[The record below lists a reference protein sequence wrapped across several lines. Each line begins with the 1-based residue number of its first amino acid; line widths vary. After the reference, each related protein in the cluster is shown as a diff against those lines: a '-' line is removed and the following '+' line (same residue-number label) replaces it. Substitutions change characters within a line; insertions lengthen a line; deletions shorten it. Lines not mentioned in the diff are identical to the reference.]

1 MLNHYPLWKYILI
14 LCFIAGSAFYAL
26 PNIYGEDPA
35 LQIAAS
41 ARNVTIDEKTLARIA
56 TIFEKEG
63 VHYRNAK
70 LSEKGL
76 FFRFENEVVQLKA
89 KKIAET
95 ELGDDYAV
103 ALNLAPATPKWLRD
117 MGAEPMYLG
126 LDLRGGVYFLMQVD
140 MEAAITKSVNTFVSD
155 SRSILRK
162 AKVRYLGSKKEKNNV
177 VIRFK
182 TEELR
187 EKGLEI
193 LNEEMRD
200 LSFKEKED
208 GKTFILY
215 GHISEAAIKELKMF
229 ALKQNITTLRKR
241 IDEKF
246 HGLVEPI
253 IQQQG
258 EDRIVIQ
265 LPGIQDTA
273 GAKDIL
279 GATATLEYRAV
290 DEEHTVEQALN
301 GWVPAGSRIY
311 YTRER
316 KEGGRIIPAVPV
328 LLKKRVI
335 TTGEHVTNAQAGI
348 DPDTGGAKVNVSL
361 DSYGGKRMGDFTKKN
376 VGKRMA
382 VVYLETKQ
390 ETVLDNKG
398 NIVRDE
404 QGNPVMKRHT
414 IEEVISNAV
423 IRGHFSNRFETT
435 GLDSVQEANELSL
448 LLRAGAL
455 AAPVYIIEERTI
467 GPSLGQDNIDKGF
480 ISVIIGFVAV
490 LFFMALWYR
499 KFGLIANLALALNLV
514 VIVAVLSLLQA
525 TLTLPGIAGIVL
537 TVGMAVDANV
547 LIFERIREE
556 LRNGNSPQNS
566 IHSGYEKAL
575 STIADANI
583 TTLIAAFV
591 LFVVGTGPIKGFA
604 VTLSIGI
611 VTSMFTAIM
620 VTRAVVNY
628 TYGSK
633 RSLKDISI

>member
-1 MLNHYPLWKYILI
+1 MLNQYPLWKYLLI
-14 LCFIAGSAFYAL
+14 IFVVVVSAFYAL

-35 LQIAAS
+35 LQVAAS
-41 ARNVTIDEKTLARIA
+41 ARGVEVTDQTMNRLTKS
-56 TIFEKEG
+56 FEKEG
-63 VHYRNAK
+63 IQYRNAK
-70 LSEKGL
+70 LLETGL
-76 FFRFENEVVQLKA
+76 LFRFASEADQLKA

-103 ALNLAPATPKWLRD
+103 ALNLAPATPQWLLD
-117 MGAEPMYLG
+117 MNGKPMYLG

-140 MEAAITKSVNTFVSD
+140 MEAAVTKSVNTFVND

-162 AKVRYLGSKKEKNNV
+162 AKVRYLGSKQDNNNV

-187 EKGLEI
+187 DQGLEI
-193 LNEEMRD
+193 LSREMRD
-200 LSFKEKED
+200 VSFVEQED
-208 GKTFILY
+208 GKTFMLK
-215 GHISEAAIKELKMF
+215 GSLSENTLKELKLF

-290 DEEHTVEQALN
+290 DEEHTVEEALD
-301 GWVPAGSRIY
+301 GRVPPGSKIY

-316 KEGGRIIPAVPV
+316 KEGTRVIPSVPV

-335 TTGEHVTNAQAGI
+335 VTGEHVTNAQAGI
-348 DPDTGGAKVNVSL
+348 DPDTGGAKVNVTL
-361 DSYGGKRMGDFTKKN
+361 DGYGGKRMGAFTKDN
-376 VGKRMA
+376 IGKRMA

-390 ETVLDNKG
+390 VTVQDANG
-398 NIVRDE
+398 NTLRDE
-404 QGNPVMKRHT
+404 NGKPVIKRHT
-414 IEEVISNAV
+414 TEEVISNAV

-480 ISVIIGFVAV
+480 QSVIIGFIAV
-490 LFFMALWYR
+490 LFFMAFWYR
-499 KFGLIANLALALNLV
+499 KFGLIANLALGLNLV
-514 VIVAVLSLLQA
+514 IIVAVLSLLQA

-575 STIADANI
+575 MTIADANI

-628 TYGSK
+628 IYGGK
-633 RSLKDISI
+633 RIKDISI

>member
-14 LCFIAGSAFYAL
+14 AMIIAVSVFYAL

-35 LQIAAS
+35 LQVAAS
-41 ARNVTIDEKTLARIA
+41 ARGVEIDNNTLSRAA
-56 TIFEKEG
+56 SLLDKEG
-63 VHYRNAK
+63 VRYRNAK
-70 LSEKGL
+70 LSSIGL
-76 FFRFENEVVQLKA
+76 LFRFSNKEDQEKA
-89 KKIAET
+89 KKLLEK

-103 ALNLAPATPKWLRD
+103 ALNLATATPQWLLD
-117 MGAEPMYLG
+117 LNAQPMYLG
-126 LDLRGGVYFLMQVD
+126 LDLRGGIYFLMQVD
-140 MEAAITKSVNTFVSD
+140 MDAAVIKSVNTFVSD
-155 SRSILRK
+155 SRTLLRK
-162 AKVRYLGSKKEKNNV
+162 AKVRYLGSKRVDNDV
-177 VIRFK
+177 VLRFK
-182 TEELR
+182 NEALR
-187 EKGLEI
+187 EQGLEI
-193 LNEEMRD
+193 LNREMRD
-200 LSFKEKED
+200 LVFKEKED
-208 GKTFILY
+208 AKTFILQ
-215 GHISEAAIKELKMF
+215 GRLSETKLTELKLF

-246 HGLVEPI
+246 YGLVEPI

-258 EDRIVIQ
+258 DDRIVIQ

-290 DEEHTVEQALN
+290 DEEHTIEQALN
-301 GWVPAGSRIY
+301 GRVPAGSKIY

-316 KEGGRIIPAVPV
+316 HEGSRTIPSIPV

-335 TTGEHVTNAQAGI
+335 VTGEHVTNAQAGI
-348 DPDTGGAKVNVSL
+348 DPDSGGAKVNVSL
-361 DSYGGKRMGDFTKKN
+361 DGYGGKRMGAFTQGSI
-376 VGKRMA
+376 GKRMA

-390 ETVLDNKG
+390 ETVLDKQG

-404 QGNPVMKRHT
+404 EGRAVVKRHT
-414 IEEVISNAV
+414 TEEVISNAV

-435 GLDSVQEANELSL
+435 GLDSVQEANDLSL

-467 GPSLGQDNIDKGF
+467 GPSLGQDSIDKGF
-480 ISVIIGFVAV
+480 RSVMIGFIAV
-490 LFFMALWYR
+490 LFFMAFWYR
-499 KFGLIANLALALNLV
+499 KFGMIANLALGLNLII
-514 VIVAVLSLLQA
+514 IVAVLSVLQA

-575 STIADANI
+575 MTIADANI

-611 VTSMFTAIM
+611 MTSMFTAIM
-620 VTRAVVNY
+620 VSRAVVNLW
-628 TYGSK
+628 YGGK
-633 RSLKDISI
+633 RIKEISI

>member
-14 LCFIAGSAFYAL
+14 IMIVVASVFYAL

-35 LQIAAS
+35 LQVAS
-41 ARNVTIDEKTLARIA
+41 SSRNVKITQQTLAQLSQQ
-56 TIFEKEG
+56 FEKEG
-63 VHYRNAK
+63 IHYRSAK
-70 LSEKGL
+70 FSKTGLLFRLNSE
-76 FFRFENEVVQLKA
+76 EEQLKA

-95 ELGDDYAV
+95 VLGDGYAV
-103 ALNLAPATPKWLRD
+103 ALNLAPATPQWLLD
-117 MGAEPMYLG
+117 MNGQPMYLG

-140 MEAAITKSVNTFVSD
+140 MDAAIIKSVNTYVSD
-155 SRSILRK
+155 SRTLLRK
-162 AKVRYLGSKKEKNNV
+162 AKIRYLGSKRVDNDI

-182 TEELR
+182 TPELR
-187 EKGLEI
+187 DKGFDVLRR
-193 LNEEMRD
+193 EMRD
-200 LSFKEKED
+200 LSFTEKD
-208 GKTFILY
+208 
-215 GHISEAAIKELKMF
+215 EANAYLLRGRLSKAKLKELKMF

-290 DEEHTVEQALN
+290 DEEHTVAEALN
-301 GWVPAGSRIY
+301 GHVPAGSKIY

-316 KEGGRIIPAVPV
+316 KEGSRVIPAVPV

-335 TTGEHVTNAQAGI
+335 VTGEHVTNAQAGI
-348 DPDTGGAKVNVSL
+348 DSKTGGAKVNVSL
-361 DSYGGKRMGDFTKKN
+361 DGYGGKRMGDFTRDN
-376 VGKRMA
+376 IGKRMA

-390 ETVLDNKG
+390 ETVRDKNG
-398 NIVRDE
+398 NIVRDKNGKPE
-404 QGNPVMKRHT
+404 VKRHT
-414 IEEVISNAV
+414 TEAVISNAV

-435 GLDSVQEANELSL
+435 GLDSVQEANDLSL

-455 AAPVYIIEERTI
+455 AAPVYIVEERTI

-480 ISVIIGFVAV
+480 ESVIIGFIAV
-490 LFFMALWYR
+490 LVFMAVWYR
-499 KFGLIANLALALNLV
+499 KFGMIANLALGLNLII
-514 VIVAVLSLLQA
+514 IVAVLSLLQA

-566 IHSGYEKAL
+566 IYAGYEKAL
-575 STIADANI
+575 MTIADSNI

-611 VTSMFTAIM
+611 MTSMFTAIM

-628 TYGSK
+628 LYGGK
-633 RSLKDISI
+633 QIKEVSI

>member
-14 LCFIAGSAFYAL
+14 IFVVVVSAFYAL

-35 LQIAAS
+35 LQVAAS
-41 ARNVTIDEKTLARIA
+41 GRSIEVNEQTLNRLAKT
-56 TIFEKEG
+56 FEKEG

-70 LSEKGL
+70 LTEKGL
-76 FFRFENEVVQLKA
+76 FFRFDNEAVQLKA

-95 ELGDDYAV
+95 DLGDDYAV
-103 ALNLAPATPKWLRD
+103 ALNLSPATPPWLRD
-117 MGAEPMYLG
+117 LNGQPMYLG

-140 MEAAITKSVNTFVSD
+140 MVAAVTKSVNSFVSD
-155 SRSILRK
+155 SRTILRK
-162 AKVRYLGSKKEKNNV
+162 AKVRYLGSKKVDNDV
-177 VIRFK
+177 FIRFK

-187 EKGLEI
+187 EKGADILER
-193 LNEEMRD
+193 EMRD
-200 LSFKEKED
+200 LSFSEKED
-208 GKTFILY
+208 GKTFILQ
-215 GHISEAAIKELKMF
+215 GRLSEAKVKELQLF

-258 EDRIVIQ
+258 EDRIVVQ

-290 DEEHTVEQALN
+290 DEEHTVDQALN
-301 GWVPAGSRIY
+301 GQVPAGSRIY

-316 KEGGRIIPAVPV
+316 QEGSRVIPSVPV

-335 TTGEHVTNAQAGI
+335 VTGEHVTNAQAGI

-361 DSYGGKRMGDFTKKN
+361 DGYGGKRMGAFTKEN

-390 ETVLDNKG
+390 ETVLDVQG
-398 NIVRDE
+398 NIIRDD
-404 QGNPVMKRHT
+404 QGKPVVKRHT
-414 IEEVISNAV
+414 VEEVISNAV

-435 GLDSVQEANELSL
+435 GLDSVQEANDLSL

-480 ISVIIGFVAV
+480 RSVIIGFVTV
-490 LFFMALWYR
+490 LFFMAFWYR
-499 KFGLIANLALALNLV
+499 KFGLIANIALGLNLV
-514 VIVAVLSLLQA
+514 IIVAVLSLLQA

-575 STIADANI
+575 MTIADANI

-620 VTRAVVNY
+620 VTRGVVNY
-628 TYGSK
+628 IYGGK
-633 RSLKDISI
+633 RLKDISI

>member
-1 MLNHYPLWKYILI
+1 MLNHYPLWKYLLI
-14 LCFIAGSAFYAL
+14 IFLVVVSAFYAL
-26 PNIYGEDPA
+26 PNLYGEDPA

-41 ARNVTIDEKTLARIA
+41 GRGVQVTDETMNHLTKS
-56 TIFEKEG
+56 FEKEG
-63 VHYRNAK
+63 IQYRNAK
-70 LSEKGL
+70 LLETGL
-76 FFRFENEVVQLKA
+76 LYRFNTEDDQLKA

-95 ELGDDYAV
+95 TLGDDYAV
-103 ALNLAPATPKWLRD
+103 ALNLAPATPQWLLD
-117 MGAEPMYLG
+117 MNAKPMYLG

-140 MEAAITKSVNTFVSD
+140 MDAAIIKSVNTFVSD
-155 SRSILRK
+155 SRSMLRK
-162 AKVRYLGSKKEKNNV
+162 AKVRYLGSKRVDNDV
-177 VIRFK
+177 IIRFK
-182 TEELR
+182 SEELR
-187 EKGLEI
+187 EKGLEV
-193 LNEEMRD
+193 LSREMRD
-200 LSFKEKED
+200 LKFLETED
-208 GKTFILY
+208 GKTFILK
-215 GHISEAAIKELKMF
+215 GSLSEEKLKELKLF

-290 DEEHTVEQALN
+290 DEEHTVEEALN
-301 GWVPAGSRIY
+301 GRVPPGSRIY

-316 KEGGRIIPAVPV
+316 KEGNRVIPSVPV
-328 LLKKRVI
+328 LLKKQVI

-361 DSYGGKRMGDFTKKN
+361 DGYGGKRMGAFTKDN
-376 VGKRMA
+376 IGKRMA

-390 ETVLDNKG
+390 DT
-398 NIVRDE
+398 VRDE
-404 QGNPVMKRHT
+404 NGNTLRDENGKPIIKRHT
-414 IEEVISNAV
+414 TEEVISNAV

-435 GLDSVQEANELSL
+435 GLDSVHEANELSL

-455 AAPVYIIEERTI
+455 AAPVFIIEERTI

-480 ISVIIGFVAV
+480 QSVIIGFIAV
-490 LFFMALWYR
+490 LFFMAFWYK
-499 KFGLIANLALALNLV
+499 KFGVFANIALGLNLV
-514 VIVAVLSLLQA
+514 IIVAVLSLLQA

-575 STIADANI
+575 MTIADANI

-628 TYGSK
+628 IYGGK
-633 RSLKDISI
+633 RIKDISI

>member
-14 LCFIAGSAFYAL
+14 ALVILTGAFYAL
-26 PNIYGEDPA
+26 PNLYGEDPA
-35 LQIAAS
+35 LQIAGS
-41 ARNVTIDEKTLARIA
+41 ARGVEVDDKTMSRIA
-56 TIFEKEG
+56 KKFESEG
-63 VHYRNAK
+63 IQYLNAK
-70 LSEKGL
+70 LSKTGL
-76 FFRFENEVVQLKA
+76 LFRFKSDEDREKA
-89 KKIAET
+89 KKIAEK

-103 ALNLAPATPKWLRD
+103 ALNRATATPQWLLD
-117 MGAEPMYLG
+117 MNAEPMYLG
-126 LDLRGGVYFLMQVD
+126 LDLRGGIYFLMQVD
-140 MEAAITKSVNTFVSD
+140 MEAAVLKSVNTYVSD
-155 SRSILRK
+155 SRTILRK
-162 AKVRYLGSKKEKNNV
+162 AKIRYLGSKRVNNDV

-182 TEELR
+182 SAELR

-193 LNEEMRD
+193 LQRDMRD
-200 LSFKEKED
+200 LSFKEKEAS
-208 GKTFILY
+208 KTFILQ
-215 GHISEAAIKELKMF
+215 GRLSETKLKELKLF

-258 EDRIVIQ
+258 DDRIVIQ

-301 GWVPAGSRIY
+301 GRVPAGSKIY

-316 KEGGRIIPAVPV
+316 HEGSRVIPSVPV

-361 DSYGGKRMGDFTKKN
+361 DNYGGKRMGAFTRES

-390 ETVLDNKG
+390 TTVL
-398 NIVRDE
+398 DE
-404 QGNPVMKRHT
+404 QGNVVKDEKGNTVYKRHST
-414 IEEVISNAV
+414 EEVISNAV

-435 GLDSVQEANELSL
+435 GLDSVQEANDLSL

-467 GPSLGQDNIDKGF
+467 GPSLGQDSIDKGF
-480 ISVIIGFVAV
+480 RSVMIGFITV
-490 LFFMALWYR
+490 LFFMAFWYR
-499 KFGLIANLALALNLV
+499 KFGMIANLALALNLV
-514 VIVAVLSLLQA
+514 IIVAVLSMLQA

-575 STIADANI
+575 MTIADANI

-591 LFVVGTGPIKGFA
+591 LFVVGTGAIKGFA

-620 VTRAVVNY
+620 VTRAVVNL
-628 TYGSK
+628 TYGGKSIK
-633 RSLKDISI
+633 NISI

>member
-1 MLNHYPLWKYILI
+1 MLNHYPIWKYLLI
-14 LCFIAGSAFYAL
+14 VMVITIGVFYAL
-26 PNIYGEDPA
+26 PNVYGEDPA

-41 ARNVTIDEKTLARIA
+41 ARGVEVNEKTLSRM
-56 TIFEKEG
+56 TKKFESEG
-63 VHYRNAK
+63 IQYRNAK
-70 LSEKGL
+70 LLSTGL
-76 FFRFENEVVQLKA
+76 LFRFNNKDDQAKA
-89 KKIAET
+89 KKIAEK
-95 ELGDDYAV
+95 ELGDKYAV
-103 ALNLAPATPKWLRD
+103 ALNLATATPQWLLD
-117 MGAEPMYLG
+117 MNAQPMYLG
-126 LDLRGGVYFLMQVD
+126 LDLRGGIYFLMQVD
-140 MEAAITKSVNTFVSD
+140 MDAAVIKSVNTYVSD
-155 SRSILRK
+155 SRTMLRK
-162 AKVRYLGSKKEKNNV
+162 AKVRYLGSKRVNNDI

-182 TEELR
+182 TAELR
-187 EKGLEI
+187 DQGLEI
-193 LNEEMRD
+193 LKKDMRD
-200 LSFKEKED
+200 LSFDEKED
-208 GKTFILY
+208 NKTFMLQ
-215 GHISEAAIKELKMF
+215 GRLSVAKLKELKLF

-258 EDRIVIQ
+258 DDRIVIQ

-301 GWVPAGSRIY
+301 GRVPAGSRIY

-316 KEGGRIIPAVPV
+316 QEGSRVIPSVPV

-335 TTGEHVTNAQAGI
+335 VTGEHVTNAQAGI
-348 DPDTGGAKVNVSL
+348 DPDSGGAKVNVSL
-361 DSYGGKRMGDFTKKN
+361 DGYGGKRMGAFTKES

-390 ETVLDNKG
+390 TTVVDA
-398 NIVRDE
+398 
-404 QGNPVMKRHT
+404 QGNVLKDENGDTVFKRYT
-414 IEEVISNAV
+414 TEEVISNAV

-435 GLDSVQEANELSL
+435 GLDSVQEANDLSL

-467 GPSLGQDNIDKGF
+467 GPSLGQDSIDKGF
-480 ISVIIGFVAV
+480 RSVIIGFVVV
-490 LFFMALWYR
+490 LFFMAFWYR
-499 KFGLIANLALALNLV
+499 KFGMIANLALGLNLII
-514 VIVAVLSLLQA
+514 IVAVLSLLQA

-575 STIADANI
+575 MTIADANI

-591 LFVVGTGPIKGFA
+591 LFVVGTGAIKGFA

-620 VTRAVVNY
+620 VSRAVVNLM
-628 TYGSK
+628 YGGK
-633 RSLKDISI
+633 RIKDVSI

>member
-1 MLNHYPLWKYILI
+1 MLNHYPLWKYLLI
-14 LCFIAGSAFYAL
+14 ALVITVGAFYAL

-35 LQIAAS
+35 LQIAGS
-41 ARNVTIDEKTLARIA
+41 ARGVDVDENTLNRVAKKY
-56 TIFEKEG
+56 ESEG
-63 VHYRNAK
+63 IKYRSAK
-70 LSEKGL
+70 LSKTGL
-76 FFRFENEVVQLKA
+76 LFRFETEDDREKA
-89 KKIAET
+89 KKITET

-103 ALNLAPATPKWLRD
+103 ALNRATATPQWLLD
-117 MGAEPMYLG
+117 MNAQPMYLG
-126 LDLRGGVYFLMQVD
+126 LDLRGGIYFLMQVD
-140 MEAAITKSVNTFVSD
+140 MEAAVLKSVTTYVSD
-155 SRSILRK
+155 SRTILRK
-162 AKVRYLGSKKEKNNV
+162 AKIRYLGSKRVKNDV

-187 EKGLEI
+187 EKGFEI
-193 LNEEMRD
+193 LRRDMRD
-200 LSFKEKED
+200 LNFKEKED
-208 GKTFILY
+208 GKTFMLQ
-215 GHISEAAIKELKMF
+215 GSLSVAKLKELKLF

-273 GAKDIL
+273 GAKDII

-301 GWVPAGSRIY
+301 GRVPAGSRIY

-316 KEGGRIIPAVPV
+316 QEGSRVIPSVPV

-335 TTGEHVTNAQAGI
+335 VTGEHVTNAQAGI
-348 DPDTGGAKVNVSL
+348 DPDSGGAKVNVAL
-361 DSYGGKRMGDFTKKN
+361 DGYGGKRMGAFTKES

-390 ETVLDNKG
+390 TTVLDKNGNVLKDDKG
-398 NIVRDE
+398 NTVF
-404 QGNPVMKRHT
+404 KRHT
-414 IEEVISNAV
+414 TEEVISNAV

-467 GPSLGQDNIDKGF
+467 GPSLGQDSIDRGF
-480 ISVIIGFVAV
+480 RSVIIGFVTV
-490 LFFMALWYR
+490 LFFMAFWYR
-499 KFGLIANLALALNLV
+499 KFGMIANFALGLNLV
-514 VIVAVLSLLQA
+514 IIVAVLSLLQA

-575 STIADANI
+575 MTIADANI

-591 LFVVGTGPIKGFA
+591 LFVVGTGAIKGFA

-620 VTRAVVNY
+620 VSRAIVNLA
-628 TYGSK
+628 YGGK
-633 RSLKDISI
+633 RSIKDISI

>member
-1 MLNHYPLWKYILI
+1 MLNHYPLWKYLLI
-14 LCFIAGSAFYAL
+14 VIIISVSAFYAL

-35 LQIAAS
+35 LQVAGS
-41 ARNVTIDEKTLARIA
+41 ARGVEVDNATLTRVAKKFDSAGI
-56 TIFEKEG
+56 K
-63 VHYRNAK
+63 YRNAK
-70 LSEKGL
+70 LSSTGL
-76 FFRFENEVVQLKA
+76 LFRFDSKADQEKA
-89 KKIAET
+89 KQIAEK

-103 ALNLAPATPKWLRD
+103 ALNLATATPQWLLD
-117 MGAEPMYLG
+117 MNAQPMYLG

-140 MEAAITKSVNTFVSD
+140 MEAAVIKSVNTYVSD
-155 SRSILRK
+155 ARTILRK
-162 AKVRYLGSKKEKNNV
+162 AKVRYLGSKRVKNDI

-182 TEELR
+182 SDELR
-187 EKGLEI
+187 EKGLDI
-193 LNEEMRD
+193 LQQEMRD
-200 LSFKEKED
+200 LSFSERED
-208 GKTFILY
+208 GKTFMLQ
-215 GHISEAAIKELKMF
+215 GRLSEAKLKELKMF

-258 EDRIVIQ
+258 DDRIVIQ

-301 GWVPAGSRIY
+301 GRMPAGSKIY

-316 KEGGRIIPAVPV
+316 HEGSRVIPSVPV

-335 TTGEHVTNAQAGI
+335 VTGEHVTNAQAGI
-348 DPDTGGAKVNVSL
+348 DPETGGAKVSVSL
-361 DSYGGKRMGDFTKKN
+361 DGYGGKRMGAFTKESI
-376 VGKRMA
+376 GKRMA

-390 ETVLDNKG
+390 ETSRDDKG
-398 NIVRDE
+398 NIIRDKD
-404 QGNPVMKRHT
+404 GNPVVKRHT
-414 IEEVISNAV
+414 TEEVISNAV

-435 GLDSVQEANELSL
+435 GLDSVQEANDLSL

-490 LFFMALWYR
+490 LFFMAFWYR
-499 KFGLIANLALALNLV
+499 KFGMIANLALGLNLII
-514 VIVAVLSLLQA
+514 IVAVLSMLQA

-575 STIADANI
+575 MTIADANI

-620 VTRAVVNY
+620 VTRAVVNLL
-628 TYGSK
+628 YGGK
-633 RSLKDISI
+633 RIKELSV

>member
-1 MLNHYPLWKYILI
+1 MLNHYPLWKYLLI
-14 LCFIAGSAFYAL
+14 IFVVLTSAFYAL

-41 ARNVTIDEKTLARIA
+41 ARGVEINEQTLTRVAKR
-56 TIFEKEG
+56 FEKEG

-70 LSEKGL
+70 LSDKGL
-76 FFRFENEVVQLKA
+76 FFRFDSEADQLKA

-95 ELGDDYAV
+95 EMGNDYAV
-103 ALNLAPATPKWLRD
+103 ALNLAPATPQWLLN
-117 MGAEPMYLG
+117 MNAEPMYLG

-140 MEAAITKSVNTFVSD
+140 MEAAVTKSVNTYVSD
-155 SRSILRK
+155 SRTILRK
-162 AKVRYLGSKKEKNNV
+162 AKVRYLGSKKVANDV

-182 TEELR
+182 TADLR
-187 EKGLEI
+187 DKGLEI
-193 LNEEMRD
+193 LSKEMRD
-200 LSFKEKED
+200 LKFNEKDEA
-208 GKTFILY
+208 KSFILR
-215 GHISEAAIKELKMF
+215 GRLSEAKVKELKLF

-258 EDRIVIQ
+258 DDRIIIQ

-301 GWVPAGSRIY
+301 GRVPAGSRIY

-316 KEGGRIIPAVPV
+316 KEGSRVIPSVPV

-335 TTGEHVTNAQAGI
+335 VTGEHVTNAQAGI

-361 DSYGGKRMGDFTKKN
+361 DSYGGKRMGAFTKEN

-390 ETVLDNKG
+390 ETVVDEQG
-398 NIVRDE
+398 NVVRDE
-404 QGNPVMKRHT
+404 QGKPLVKRHT
-414 IEEVISNAV
+414 VEEIISNAV

-435 GLDSVQEANELSL
+435 GLDSVQEANDLSL

-480 ISVIIGFVAV
+480 RSVIIGFVVV
-490 LFFMALWYR
+490 LFFMAFWYR
-499 KFGLIANLALALNLV
+499 KFGMIANLALSLNLII
-514 VIVAVLSLLQA
+514 IVAVLSLLQA

-575 STIADANI
+575 MTIADANI

-620 VTRAVVNY
+620 VTRGVVNY
-628 TYGSK
+628 LYGGK
-633 RSLKDISI
+633 RIKDISI

>member
-1 MLNHYPLWKYILI
+1 MLNHYPFWKYLLI
-14 LCFIAGSAFYAL
+14 ALIIFLGAFYAL

-35 LQIAAS
+35 LQVAAS
-41 ARNVTIDEKTLARIA
+41 ARGVEVDENTLSRVAKT
-56 TIFEKEG
+56 FEREG
-63 VHYRNAK
+63 IHYRNAK
-70 LSEKGL
+70 FLSTGL
-76 FFRFENEVVQLKA
+76 LFRFNTKEDQEKA
-89 KKIAET
+89 KTVAEK

-103 ALNLAPATPKWLRD
+103 ALNLATATPQWLLD
-117 MGAEPMYLG
+117 MNAQPMYLG

-140 MEAAITKSVNTFVSD
+140 MEAAVIKSVNTYVSD
-155 SRSILRK
+155 SRSLLRK
-162 AKVRYLGSKKEKNNV
+162 GKVRYLGSKRVANDIS
-177 VIRFK
+177 IRFK
-182 TEELR
+182 TEALR
-187 EKGLEI
+187 EQGLAI
-193 LNEEMRD
+193 LERDMRD
-200 LSFKEKED
+200 ISFDEKDE
-208 GKTFILY
+208 GQSFFLR
-215 GHISEAAIKELKMF
+215 GRLSEAKLKELKLF
-229 ALKQNITTLRKR
+229 ALKQNVTTLRKR

-301 GWVPAGSRIY
+301 GRVPAGSKIY

-316 KEGGRIIPAVPV
+316 HEGSRVIASVPV
-328 LLKKRVI
+328 LLKKQVI

-361 DSYGGKRMGDFTKKN
+361 DGYGGKRMGAFTKESI
-376 VGKRMA
+376 GKRMA

-390 ETVLDNKG
+390 ETMRDDKG
-398 NIVRDE
+398 NVLKDE
-404 QGNPVMKRHT
+404 NGKTKFKRHT
-414 IEEVISNAV
+414 TEEVISNAV

-435 GLDSVQEANELSL
+435 GLDSVQEANDLSL

-480 ISVIIGFVAV
+480 RSVIIGFIAV
-490 LFFMALWYR
+490 LFFMAFWYR
-499 KFGLIANLALALNLV
+499 KFGMVANLALGLNLII
-514 VIVAVLSLLQA
+514 IVAVLSILQA

-547 LIFERIREE
+547 LVFERIREE

-575 STIADANI
+575 MTIADANI

-620 VTRAVVNY
+620 VTRAVINLS
-628 TYGSK
+628 YGGK
-633 RSLKDISI
+633 RIKELSI

>member
-14 LCFIAGSAFYAL
+14 IMIIVVSAFYAL

-35 LQIAAS
+35 LQVAAS
-41 ARNVTIDEKTLARIA
+41 ARNVKITDQTL
-56 TIFEKEG
+56 TKLSQEFEKEG
-63 VHYRNAK
+63 LHYRSAK
-70 LSEKGL
+70 MSKTGL
-76 FFRFENEVVQLKA
+76 LFRFNSEEEQLKA
-89 KKIAET
+89 KKIAESA
-95 ELGDDYAV
+95 LGNDYAV
-103 ALNLAPATPKWLRD
+103 ALNLAPATPQWLLD
-117 MGAEPMYLG
+117 MNGKPMYLG

-140 MEAAITKSVNTFVSD
+140 MEAAIIKSVNTYVSD

-162 AKVRYLGSKKEKNNV
+162 AKVRYLGSKRVGNDV

-182 TEELR
+182 SAELR
-187 EKGLEI
+187 DKGLDV
-193 LNEEMRD
+193 LRREMRD
-200 LSFKEKED
+200 LSFTEKDD
-208 GKTFILY
+208 GKSFILR
-215 GHISEAAIKELKMF
+215 GRLSKAKLKELKMF

-258 EDRIVIQ
+258 DDRIVIQ

-290 DEEHTVEQALN
+290 DEEHTVEEALS
-301 GWVPAGSRIY
+301 GRVPPGSKIY

-316 KEGGRIIPAVPV
+316 KEGSRVIPAVPV

-335 TTGEHVTNAQAGI
+335 VTGEHVTNAQAGI

-361 DSYGGKRMGDFTKKN
+361 DGYGGKRMGAFTKDN
-376 VGKRMA
+376 IGKRMA

-390 ETVLDNKG
+390 ETVRDKDG

-404 QGNPVMKRHT
+404 NGKPVVKRHT
-414 IEEVISNAV
+414 TEEVISNAV

-435 GLDSVQEANELSL
+435 GLDSVQEANDLSL

-480 ISVIIGFVAV
+480 ESVIIGFIAV
-490 LFFMALWYR
+490 LIFMAVWYR
-499 KFGLIANLALALNLV
+499 KFGMIANVALALNLII
-514 VIVAVLSLLQA
+514 IVAILSMLQA

-566 IHSGYEKAL
+566 INAGYEKAL
-575 STIADANI
+575 MTIADANI

-620 VTRAVVNY
+620 VTRAIVNY
-628 TYGSK
+628 LYGGK
-633 RSLKDISI
+633 RIKELSI